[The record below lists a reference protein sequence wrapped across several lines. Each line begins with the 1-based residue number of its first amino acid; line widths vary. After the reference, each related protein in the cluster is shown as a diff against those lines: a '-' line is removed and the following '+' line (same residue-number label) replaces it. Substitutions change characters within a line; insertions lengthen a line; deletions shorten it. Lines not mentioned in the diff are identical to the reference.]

1 FSSYPIGILFA
12 PRILKAILHC
22 ASTERI
28 TSLSDHKRTK
38 MATLT
43 QILRCI
49 EQDLERFP
57 VIKDVVIEASDR
69 DYIVHVTVDS
79 SVKQEPPWP
88 ESLESG
94 LRKIQH
100 TTNGSPA
107 DPSQDARSSGPRS

>member
-1 FSSYPIGILFA
+1 MRSEKTLQKIFEFQNQLQIKTHRLIFFDYWKDWTAFLSSFPIGILFA

-49 EQDLERFP
+49 GQDLERFP
-57 VIKDVVIEASDR
+57 VIKDVVIEA
-69 DYIVHVTVDS
+69 
-79 SVKQEPPWP
+79 
-88 ESLESG
+88 
-94 LRKIQH
+94 
-100 TTNGSPA
+100 
-107 DPSQDARSSGPRS
+107 